1 MPGLIIFRCADGIG
15 RARSPKR
22 LSRYGLRP
30 ALVQLGYEML
40 FAQSGQEAIE
50 IYRRERA
57 AGTPV
62 DVAILDLTVPGGM
75 GAVEAARILLDLDP
89 HARLVISTGY
99 SRSPVLA
106 NFRSYGFAD
115 LIVKPYTMEELGRAI
130 RRVLQ

>member
-1 MPGLIIFRCADGIG
+1 
-15 RARSPKR
+15 
-22 LSRYGLRP
+22 
-30 ALVQLGYEML
+30 ML